1 MKIMDSGNLSQLL
14 VNNQM
19 NNMELNVN
27 LADSELLKVHILIRQ
42 QFYVWLQTFKT
53 IQMIFQRKLFN

>member
-27 LADSELLKVHILIRQ
+27 LVDSALLKVHILIRQ